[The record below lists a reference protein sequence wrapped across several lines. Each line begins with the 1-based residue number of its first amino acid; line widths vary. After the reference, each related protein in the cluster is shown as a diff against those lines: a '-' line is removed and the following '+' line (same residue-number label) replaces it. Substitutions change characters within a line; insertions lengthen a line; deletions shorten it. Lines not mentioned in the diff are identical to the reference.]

1 MLGVTDDSAVN
12 FYSSRRENGIKV
24 VKQMQLTNEWMKRSS
39 VVFVN
44 GKDFSKYIN
53 KELLVENGKAVTKK
67 EI

>member
-1 MLGVTDDSAVN
+1 MN

-24 VKQMQLTNEWMKRSS
+24 VKQMQLTNEWMIRSN

-44 GKDFSKYIN
+44 GKDFSKYVDR
-53 KELLVENGKAVTKK
+53 ELLVENGKAVTKL